1 MNAKDYQ
8 SSYKKSYNKKNKIVT
23 FPLSNAFFEELRRRA
38 IILDIKTNT
47 YAKNVVTSFLNNE
60 PLVQLTQEKKDYI
73 NEYIRISRGIANNI
87 NQIAYKTNIDEM
99 IDITILI
106 NSLKNYEE
114 EFREFITKV

>member
-73 NEYIRISRGIANNI
+73 NEYIVF
-87 NQIAYKTNIDEM
+87 QE
-99 IDITILI
+99 
-106 NSLKNYEE
+106 
-114 EFREFITKV
+114 V

>member
-87 NQIAYKTNIDEM
+87 NQIAYKTNIEEM

-114 EFREFITKV
+114 EFRKFITKV

>member
-87 NQIAYKTNIDEM
+87 NQIAYKTNIEEM
-99 IDITILI
+99 IDIKILI
-106 NSLKNYEE
+106 NSLKSYEE
-114 EFREFITKV
+114 EFRKFITKV